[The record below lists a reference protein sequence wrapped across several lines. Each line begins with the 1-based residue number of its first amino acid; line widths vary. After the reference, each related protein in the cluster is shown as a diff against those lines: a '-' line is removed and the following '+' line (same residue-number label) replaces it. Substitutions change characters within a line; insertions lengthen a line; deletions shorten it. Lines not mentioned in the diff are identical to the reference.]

1 MTSIMI
7 HNTDDVSAKTHD
19 CRGEYTGEFTTLE
32 IKVYSDD
39 GKFDL
44 TLFGL
49 SPSYA
54 RRLAAAIN
62 AVRADDDQIEE
73 AA

>member
-1 MTSIMI
+1 MASLNM
-7 HNTDDVSAKTHD
+7 HNTDEISATTHD
-19 CRGEYTGEFTTLE
+19 CQGTYSGPFTTLQ

-39 GKFDL
+39 GKFDM